1 MRVGARSE
9 RYILKSRKITINVRA
24 GVCELPCARVSPG
37 RVLLQVNEKPYRPDV
52 GVFLNPAHYLGYSL
66 GLGYCT

>member
-1 MRVGARSE
+1 MIGDGLFL
-9 RYILKSRKITINVRA
+9 RYSLSFMSYKGVNV
-24 GVCELPCARVSPG
+24 
-37 RVLLQVNEKPYRPDV
+37 LQVNEKPYRPDV